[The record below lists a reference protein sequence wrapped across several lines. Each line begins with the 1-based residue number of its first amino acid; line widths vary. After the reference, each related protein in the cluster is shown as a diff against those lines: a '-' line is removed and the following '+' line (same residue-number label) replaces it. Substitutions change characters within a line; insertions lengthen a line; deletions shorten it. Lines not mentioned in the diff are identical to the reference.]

1 MLTMSTSLC
10 QGVWPQPK
18 VIWDLNPYFRIDP
31 NSDLDFCRSLPEC
44 CGFISLSASVISSCH
59 ENRPVTVWGT
69 LINLLKS
76 PIPQWWWK
84 WKSDPESAPR
94 TESPPKVNKLFQ
106 LVEPIITPSFCT
118 QSDCQT
124 NSNHCITS
132 TLVEATT
139 NMMTTNHQP
148 VFVQRA

>member
-1 MLTMSTSLC
+1 MVKKQKTGHVHRKQKQTRLCSLWA
-10 QGVWPQPK
+10 QAFAK
-18 VIWDLNPYFRIDP
+18 ASDLNQRWSGIWIHISGLIRIRIWI
-31 NSDLDFCRSLPEC
+31 SAWSLPEC

-94 TESPPKVNKLFQ
+94 TESPPKVNKLFR
-106 LVEPIITPSFCT
+106 LVEPIITASVCT

-124 NSNHCITS
+124 NSNTI
-132 TLVEATT
+132 A
-139 NMMTTNHQP
+139 
-148 VFVQRA
+148 